1 MVVLCKMLAIHIVA
15 LRALLRL
22 SYLQSSLTKIEYHPP
37 RYHRMCFAVDVVLPT
52 MPMITLCS
60 YA

>member
-1 MVVLCKMLAIHIVA
+1 MVVLCKMLAIHIVT

-52 MPMITLCS
+52 ISLITLRS
-60 YA
+60 HA